1 MLRLPPPAPSSRL
14 PTMSLH
20 DSITLASASPRRR
33 ELLAQ
38 LGVGHTVVPADID
51 ETRLP
56 AEPPPDYVRR
66 VTRAKAE
73 AVWARAPGVPVLA
86 ADTAVVL
93 GAELYAKPADQTEG
107 LRMLQ
112 ALSGRTHQVLTAVA
126 VRSVDGLASAL
137 SVSEVTFRA
146 LSEAECLR
154 YWATGEPRGKA
165 GGYAIQGLAATFI
178 THLAGSYSGVMGLP
192 LAETA
197 ALLAGARVRL
207 WISEV
212 AQ

>member
-38 LGVGHTVVPADID
+38 IGVSHTVLPADID
-51 ETRLP
+51 ETPRP
-56 AEPPPDYVRR
+56 AERPADYVQR
-66 VTRAKAE
+66 VTAAKAE
-73 AVWARAPGVPVLA
+73 AVWARARDRPVLA

-93 GAELYAKPADQTEG
+93 GAELYAKPEDQTQCVQ
-107 LRMLQ
+107 MLQ
-112 ALSGRTHQVLTAVA
+112 ALSGRTHEVLTAVA
-126 VRSVDGLASAL
+126 VRSTEGLATAL
-137 SVSEVTFRA
+137 SVSAVTFRA
-146 LSEAECLR
+146 LSEAECVR
-154 YWATGEPRGKA
+154 YWATGEPSGKA

-197 ALLAGARVRL
+197 RLLAGARVRL
-207 WISEV
+207 WNSEV
-212 AQ
+212 AA